1 MNIVEQIGIETNTSD
16 LAYSAMQSVKAYG
29 GQLLIPDLVG
39 LSSVSVN
46 ISKNVQIIRSA
57 GSLAELTGLQAFLN
71 FLSANNAAIS
81 DPSEVWKY
89 STFIT
94 YIADSRDVGA
104 LNLSG
109 SANVLILPD
118 ATNIWQSATY
128 TLTTFSGECGA
139 YARLYAATQ
148 QLLTPSTN
156 TNARFYNV
164 FFTPQ
169 SGSGH
174 VTDLWTLDGQT
185 WHVSNYMNEVTG
197 TNPFDLLAYTWQT
210 LQQQSL
216 NNTAITIVDNIYY
229 DPSLS
234 QKEFLNVVFSRTFEY
249 LQANNY
255 LDNQSVTA
263 VNYAQSTEYSAYY
276 KQVSGQNLF
285 DIISYSPSSS
295 SSSSTQTSSQGFAMS
310 SSEWQSYL
318 PYIVIGGIAL
328 ILLSQM

>member
-1 MNIVEQIGIETNTSD
+1 MNIIEKIGIENNTSD
-16 LAYSAMQSVKAYG
+16 LAYQAVGSVEQYG
-29 GQLLIPDLVG
+29 SQLLVPELVG
-39 LSSVSVN
+39 SSSVSVN
-46 ISKNVQIIRSA
+46 VSKTVQIIRST
-57 GSLAELTGLQAFLN
+57 GSLAELTGLNAFLK
-71 FLSANNAAIS
+71 FLSANNVGIS

-148 QLLTPSTN
+148 QLLTPSTKG
-156 TNARFYNV
+156 NARFYNV
-164 FFTPQ
+164 FYTPE

-185 WHVSNYMNEVTG
+185 WHVSNYMNEVSG

-210 LQQQSL
+210 LQGQSI
-216 NNTAITIVDNIYY
+216 NNTAITIVENIYY

-249 LQANNY
+249 LQSNGY
-255 LDNQSVTA
+255 LSNQAVTA
-263 VNYAQSTEYSAYY
+263 VNYAQTPEYKSYY
-276 KQVSGQNLF
+276 KQVSSQNLF
-285 DIISYSPSSS
+285 NIISYAPTSSS
-295 SSSSTQTSSQGFAMS
+295 ATQSSSQGFGLS